1 MKTLEMSTGSL
12 SMLSR
17 AMDIRSL
24 RHDLIAGNISNMDTP
39 HYRSFDLSMKEAL
52 GSINGGDAGMAL
64 EQSHPSHIQG
74 RSADTDPDALK
85 IHRTP
90 PQPYSLKGDG
100 NTVDLDGEMVK
111 LAENSLMYN
120 ALAQMVT
127 KEFQLFTTAI
137 EGK

>member
-1 MKTLEMSTGSL
+1 MKTLEISTGSL
-12 SMLSR
+12 ALLNR
-17 AMDIRSL
+17 AMDIRSF

-39 HYRSFDLSMKEAL
+39 NYRSFDLSMKEAL
-52 GSINGGDAGMAL
+52 GNIDGANAGMAL
-64 EQSHPSHIQG
+64 ARSHPSHIQG
-74 RSADTDPDALK
+74 NGAGPDALN
-85 IHRTP
+85 IRRNP

-100 NTVDLDGEMVK
+100 NTVDVDGEMVK
-111 LAENSLMYN
+111 LAENSLMYH

>member
-12 SMLSR
+12 SMLNQ

-39 HYRSFDLSMKEAL
+39 NYRSFDLSMKEAL
-52 GSINGGDAGMAL
+52 GSIDGKDAGMAL

-74 RSADTDPDALK
+74 NGAGPDALNV
-85 IHRTP
+85 RRSL

-100 NTVDLDGEMVK
+100 NTVDVDGEMVK
-111 LAENSLMYN
+111 LAENSLMYH